1 MSVTVQ
7 ADEIKRL
14 KGMGFLQQKG
24 TDCFN
29 ARVITGNGKLAAAQ
43 ARRII
48 DASEKFGSG
57 EIAMTTRQTIEVQ
70 GIPYD
75 KVEDF
80 IAYLAEGGL
89 MVGGTGPKIRP
100 IVSCKGTTCQY
111 GLYDTYA
118 LSRKIHERF
127 FLGYNSVKLPHKFK
141 VATGGCPNNC
151 VKPDIND
158 FGIIGQRVPQFN
170 AEQCKGCRVCVV
182 AKVCPMGA
190 ASKLEGEKLHYNM
203 EKCILC
209 GRCVTLAHCPFHAMT
224 EKLSGFKVTLGG
236 RWGKKIAQGTALE
249 RIFTSEE
256 EVLELLEKTMLFFK
270 EQGNAGERL
279 SDTIARIGFERVQ
292 EALLSDELLARKD
305 EILAK

>member
-1 MSVTVQ
+1 MSVTVS
-7 ADEIKRL
+7 ADDIKRV

-29 ARVITGNGKLAAAQ
+29 ARVITRNGKIKTAEAIRIAEAA
-43 ARRII
+43 
-48 DASEKFGSG
+48 ETFGSG
-57 EIAMTTRQTIEVQ
+57 EMAMTTRQTIEVQ

-75 KVEDF
+75 KIDAF

-118 LSRKIHERF
+118 LSQAIHERF
-127 FLGYNSVKLPHKFK
+127 FIGYNSVKLPHKFK

-158 FGIIGQRVPQFN
+158 LGIIGQRVPAFE
-170 AEQCKGCRVCVV
+170 ADACKSCKICVV

-190 ASKLEGEKLHYNM
+190 ATKADGEKLVFD
-203 EKCILC
+203 ESKCIKC
-209 GRCVTLAHCPFHAMT
+209 GRCVTMAKCPFSAMT
-224 EKLSGFKVTLGG
+224 QKVNGYKVTLGG
-236 RWGKKIAQGTALE
+236 RWGKKVGQGTALNK
-249 RIFTSEE
+249 IFTSDA
-256 EVLELLEKTMLFFK
+256 EVMDIVEKTMLFFK
-270 EQGNAGERL
+270 DQGVAGERL
-279 SDTIARIGFERVQ
+279 ADTIARIGFEKA
-292 EALLSDELLARKD
+292 EAMILSDELLERKE

>member
-1 MSVTVQ
+1 MSVR
-7 ADEIKRL
+7 AEDIKRV
-14 KGMGFLQQKG
+14 KGMGFLNQKG

-29 ARVITGNGKLAAAQ
+29 ARVITRNGKLKNEEAKRIVDAA
-43 ARRII
+43 
-48 DASEKFGSG
+48 EKYGNG

-75 KVEDF
+75 KIDAF

-118 LSRKIHERF
+118 LSQKIHERF

-158 FGIIGQRVPQFN
+158 LGIIGQRVPAFDT
-170 AEQCKGCRVCVV
+170 EKCRSCKVCVV
-182 AKVCPMGA
+182 AKACPMGA
-190 ASKLEGEKLHYNM
+190 ATKAEGEKLVYDA
-203 EKCILC
+203 EKCIRC
-209 GRCVTLAHCPFHAMT
+209 GRCVTLAKCPFSAMT
-224 EKLSGFKVTLGG
+224 EKVSGYKMTLGG
-236 RWGKKIAQGTALE
+236 RWGKKVAQGRALE
-249 RIFTSEE
+249 HLFTSEA
-256 EVLELLEKTMLFFK
+256 EVLDTVEKTMLFFK

-279 SDTIARIGFERVQ
+279 ADTVARVGFEKAQ
-292 EALLSDELLARKD
+292 EMILSDAILERKE

>member
-1 MSVTVQ
+1 MSVS
-7 ADEIKRL
+7 AEDIKRV
-14 KGMGFLQQKG
+14 KGMGFLNRKG
-24 TDCFN
+24 TDTFN
-29 ARVITGNGKLAAAQ
+29 ARVITKNGKLKNEEAKRIVAAA
-43 ARRII
+43 
-48 DASEKFGSG
+48 EKFGTG

-75 KVEDF
+75 KIDAF

-118 LSRKIHERF
+118 LSQKIHERF

-158 FGIIGQRVPQFN
+158 LGIIGQRVPQFD
-170 AEQCKGCRVCVV
+170 AEKCRSCKVCVV
-182 AKVCPMGA
+182 AKACPMGA
-190 ASKLEGEKLHYNM
+190 AAKAEGEKLVYDT
-203 EKCILC
+203 EKCIRC
-209 GRCVTLAHCPFHAMT
+209 GRCVTLAKCPFSAMT
-224 EKLSGFKVTLGG
+224 EKVSGYKVTLGG
-236 RWGKKIAQGTALE
+236 RWGKKVGQGRALE
-249 RIFTSEE
+249 QLFTSEA
-256 EVLELLEKTMLFFK
+256 EVLDTVEKTMLFFK

-279 SDTIARIGFERVQ
+279 ADTIARVGFEAAQ
-292 EALLSDELLARKD
+292 ETILSDDILERKE

>member
-1 MSVTVQ
+1 MSVS
-7 ADEIKRL
+7 AEDIKRV
-14 KGMGFLQQKG
+14 KGMGFLNQKG

-29 ARVITGNGKLAAAQ
+29 ARVITRNGKLKNEEAKRILAAA
-43 ARRII
+43 
-48 DASEKFGSG
+48 EKFGSG

-75 KVEDF
+75 KIEDF

-118 LSRKIHERF
+118 LSQKIHERF

-158 FGIIGQRVPQFN
+158 LGIIGQRVPAFD
-170 AEQCKGCRVCVV
+170 AEKCRSCKVCVV
-182 AKVCPMGA
+182 AKACPMGA
-190 ASKLEGEKLHYNM
+190 ATKAEGEKLVYAA
-203 EKCILC
+203 EKCIRC
-209 GRCVTLAHCPFHAMT
+209 GRCVTLAKCPFSAMT
-224 EKLSGFKVTLGG
+224 EKVSGYKVTLGG
-236 RWGKKIAQGTALE
+236 RWGKKVGQGRALE
-249 RIFTSEE
+249 RLFTSED
-256 EVLELLEKTMLFFK
+256 ELLNTVEKTMLFFK

-279 SDTIARIGFERVQ
+279 ADTIARVGFDAAQ
-292 EALLSDELLARKD
+292 EMILSDAILERKE